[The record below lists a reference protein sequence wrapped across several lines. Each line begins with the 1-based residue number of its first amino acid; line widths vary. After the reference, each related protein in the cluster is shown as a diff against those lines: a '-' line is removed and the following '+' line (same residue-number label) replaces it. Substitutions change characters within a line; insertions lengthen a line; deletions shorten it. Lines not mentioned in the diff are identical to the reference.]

1 MFDLKK
7 KSLGVL
13 FPKEVIPESLM
24 MFLGDVVVVFVSG
37 ITVAV
42 VSVDDGDTEVT
53 SMVCTS
59 HITGKLSLH
68 CRYVRVIRPWLLIRP
83 ATQ

>member
-1 MFDLKK
+1 MNCCLIFRC
-7 KSLGVL
+7 L
-13 FPKEVIPESLM
+13 FLKEVIPESLM
-24 MFLGDVVVVFVSG
+24 IFLGDVVVVVFGSG

-42 VSVDDGDTEVT
+42 VSVDEGDTEVT
-53 SMVCTS
+53 SLVGTS